1 MKRLLFFIRHG
12 QTTWNVEHR
21 LPGQFPGIEL
31 TDTGQEQAK
40 RLAQALSVLPLS
52 AIISSPS
59 DRAPETARYL
69 VAGRS
74 LSIQP
79 EPDLMDIGLGH
90 CSRKDRDVLTHSDAA
105 VIAFLRH
112 ALMAPS

>member
-52 AIISSPS
+52 AIISSPA
-59 DRAPETARYL
+59 DRAVETARYL
-69 VAGRS
+69 AEGRS
-74 LSIQP
+74 LTIQL
-79 EPDLMDIGLGH
+79 EPDLIDIDLVPSPGQVPNAL
-90 CSRKDRDVLTHSDAA
+90 SHS
-105 VIAFLRH
+105 
-112 ALMAPS
+112 